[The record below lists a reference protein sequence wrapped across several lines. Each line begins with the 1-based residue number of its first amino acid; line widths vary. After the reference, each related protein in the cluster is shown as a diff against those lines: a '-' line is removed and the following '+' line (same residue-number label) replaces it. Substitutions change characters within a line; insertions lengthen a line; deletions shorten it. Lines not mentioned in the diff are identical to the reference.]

1 LLAPQALTNAGF
13 QSRIRKNAGKF
24 KRAMRAAVLV
34 AELLEQGGQ
43 VPQVRRPRGSQPTTS
58 GARLWLTLPRGS

>member
-1 LLAPQALTNAGF
+1 LGDFCIGWQALTNAGF

-24 KRAMRAAVLV
+24 KRAMRAAELV

-43 VPQVRRPRGSQPTTS
+43 VPQVRCPRGSQPKHLAHVS
-58 GARLWLTLPRGS
+58 